1 MELSTDR
8 LRFGSGLT
16 VGMAPWDLIN
26 SAMKS
31 LLNTGFLD
39 GRTLVKEEILY
50 TV

>member
-1 MELSTDR
+1 MESSTDH
-8 LRFGSGLT
+8 LRFGNGIIGS
-16 VGMAPWDLIN
+16 MAPWDLIN

-39 GRTLVKEEILY
+39 VRTLVEEEILY

>member
-16 VGMAPWDLIN
+16 GGMALWDLIN

-31 LLNTGFLD
+31 LLNTGFLH
-39 GRTLVKEEILY
+39 GRTLVEEEILY